1 MGRIS
6 VTGFVGF
13 GVFVFV
19 CLWGGVTEKKF
30 PPLVY
35 LAKSDGRHRKHL
47 CNDNL
52 YLFILFFFTREENK
66 VGRNKISCPKKQKF
80 IPFNPKLL

>member
-52 YLFILFFFTREENK
+52 YFLFFIFFHQGREQSWQEQDFLPQEAE
-66 VGRNKISCPKKQKF
+66 IYT
-80 IPFNPKLL
+80 L

>member
-13 GVFVFV
+13 GVFV

-52 YLFILFFFTREENK
+52 YYFFFTREENK

>member
-52 YLFILFFFTREENK
+52 YLFIYFIFFHQGREQSWQEQDFLPQEAE
-66 VGRNKISCPKKQKF
+66 IYT
-80 IPFNPKLL
+80 L

>member
-13 GVFVFV
+13 GVFVVV

-52 YLFILFFFTREENK
+52 YFLFFFIFHQGREQSWQEQDFLPQEAE
-66 VGRNKISCPKKQKF
+66 IYT
-80 IPFNPKLL
+80 L